1 MTQMETSNWKPGF
14 ERRAEVTGGKDT
26 ADLYARIANH
36 DGVKETG
43 WCHID
48 KYDDDQV
55 AYAIREAERKL
66 RGFDW
71 MRGPL
76 ADYHN
81 PKKRHF
87 DALKIRPYE
96 TVTMDGNALT
106 TQGLAQLTNALI
118 GTGSLV
124 LLTSTTTRIGV
135 GNGTTA
141 WAAADTDLSA
151 SAGSTNRWFQIVDSA
166 PTRVTTTVTN
176 DSVQAVATFA
186 TGDGNFAWQ
195 EWALNTSTAT
205 PSSSNA
211 VIAGTFWNRKVASL
225 GTKVSGAWALT
236 VKIAFS

>member
-1 MTQMETSNWKPGF
+1 MTAMNTENWKPGF
-14 ERRAEVTGGKDT
+14 ARRAEVTGGKET
-26 ADLYARIANH
+26 AELYARILNH

-48 KYDDDQV
+48 KYDDDMTR
-55 AYAIREAERKL
+55 YTSDKL
-66 RGFDW
+66 GIVS
-71 MRGPL
+71 PQ
-76 ADYHN
+76 
-81 PKKRHF
+81 KRHF
-87 DALKIRPYE
+87 DALGIRPYD
-96 TVTMDGNALT
+96 TVTVNGNAMT
-106 TQGLAQLTNALI
+106 TQGLAQMTNALI

-124 LLTSTTTRIGV
+124 LLTATTTRIGV

-205 PSSSNA
+205 PASSNA

-225 GTKVSGAWALT
+225 GTKASGSWALT
-236 VKIAFS
+236 VKIAFA